1 VRVIGLHN
9 NQAQEGATASR
20 FDGDLNGVQIGHDLY
35 AREGDDGDRDHL
47 GAFIGY
53 THANGQVDGSVG
65 GFTNTHAGDL
75 SVDANSVGAYWT
87 HIGPANGYIDA
98 VLMETWLHT
107 STDSIQGFHNSTRSK
122 LFTASLEGGKPL
134 QLSQRLTLEPQMQV
148 IWQHINTDAF
158 QDPVSTVAFTPANAI
173 TGRIGLRLQSNI
185 VHDEQVWQPYLK
197 ANLWR
202 DFNRTYNTVFAGV
215 DDIPTNLASTAFEFG
230 GGVSTYLTR
239 HVSLF
244 GEVSY
249 LTNLDAVHRRGTEG
263 NLGLR
268 IIWGGADAPR

>member
-9 NQAQEGATASR
+9 DQAQEGATASR
-20 FDGDLNGVQIGHDLY
+20 FDGSLYGVQAGHDFY
-35 AREGDDGDRDHL
+35 AHESDGGDRDHV

-53 THANGQVDGSVG
+53 THADGRVDGNVG
-65 GFTNTHAGDL
+65 GFSNTRAGDL
-75 SVDANSVGAYWT
+75 DVGADSVAAYWT
-87 HIGPANGYIDA
+87 HIGPANGYIDV

-107 STDSIQGFHNSTRSK
+107 SINSTQGFHNRTHSK

-134 QLSQRLTLEPQMQV
+134 SLSQRLVLEPQVQV

-158 QDPVSTVAFTPANAI
+158 QDPVSSVAFTPMNAI
-173 TGRIGLRLQSNI
+173 TGRIGLRLQGNI
-185 VHDEQVWQPYLK
+185 VHDRQQWQPYLK

-202 DFNRTYNTVFAGV
+202 DFHRTYNTVFAGV

-230 GGVSTYLTR
+230 GGVTARLTR

-249 LTNLDAVHRRGTEG
+249 LTNLGTVHRRGAEG
-263 NLGLR
+263 NLGFR
-268 IIWGGADAPR
+268 IVWGGADAPH